1 MVKNISLIVV
11 LIVLTGVTAAQA
23 GKVYLNGVDISAV
36 RGQTFKQATVIIDS
50 NGDIRINAPG
60 YKVELVDQSQTEK
73 APPKEAPSAIS
84 PDPGGPNAVLTER
97 YFLVT
102 QPSKAGRA
110 QYDFSV
116 TVNGVKRKEIKAGTS
131 QIIMEMS
138 SWLRVGNNDIIIAAN
153 KNLEG
158 GQLSTSPADE
168 ARIMIGTGHE
178 EEKIVKIERIW
189 ASLKVN
195 ASSLANTH
203 KRFNIT
209 AK

>member
-1 MVKNISLIVV
+1 MVKNISLLVV
-11 LIVLTGVTAAQA
+11 LIVLTGATAAQA
-23 GKVYLNGVDISAV
+23 RKVYLNGVDISAV

-50 NGDIRINAPG
+50 TGDVRIDAPG
-60 YKVELVDQSQTEK
+60 YKVELVDQNQTEK
-73 APPKEAPSAIS
+73 APAKATPPTIS
-84 PDPGGPNAVLTER
+84 PDPGGPNSMLTKR

-102 QPSKAGRA
+102 QPSQLGRA

-116 TVNGVKRKEIKAGTS
+116 TINGVKRKEIRVGTP

-138 SWLRVGNNDIIIAAN
+138 SWLRVGDNEIVITAS

-158 GQLSTSPADE
+158 GQKSTSPADE

-189 ASLKVN
+189 ASMKVN
-195 ASSLANTH
+195 ASSLSNTQ
-203 KRFNIT
+203 KRFNII

>member
-1 MVKNISLIVV
+1 MVKNISLLVV
-11 LIVLTGVTAAQA
+11 LIILTGATAAQA
-23 GKVYLNGVDISAV
+23 RKVYLNGVDISAV

-50 NGDIRINAPG
+50 NGDIRIDAPG
-60 YKVELVDQSQTEK
+60 YKVEFVDQNQTEK
-73 APPKEAPSAIS
+73 APTKAAPPPIS
-84 PDPGGPNAVLTER
+84 PDKGGPNSMLTKR

-102 QPSKAGRA
+102 QPSQAGRA

-116 TVNGVKRKEIKAGTS
+116 TVNGVKRKEIKAGTP

-138 SWLRVGNNDIIIAAN
+138 SWLRVGDNEIVITAN

-158 GQLSTSPADE
+158 GQKSTSPADE

-189 ASLKVN
+189 ARMKVN
-195 ASSLANTH
+195 ASSLSNTQ
-203 KRFNIT
+203 KRFNIK